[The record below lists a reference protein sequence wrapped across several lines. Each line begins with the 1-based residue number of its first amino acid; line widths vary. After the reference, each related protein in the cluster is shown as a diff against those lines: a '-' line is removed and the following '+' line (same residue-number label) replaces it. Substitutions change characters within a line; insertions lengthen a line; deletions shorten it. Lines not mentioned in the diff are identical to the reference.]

1 MSTSDFPSAFATAS
15 AAANAIRTKRISARD
30 LIDLAFQR
38 IDRCNPSLN
47 AIVWQNRDSAMARA
61 READEALARG
71 RAAGPLHGVPVTIKE
86 SFAYQGSP
94 STWGC
99 PSARACNQPPNRH
112 CRRPSGI
119 RGRHCRWQDERA
131 CDAR

>member
-15 AAANAIRTKRISARD
+15 ATANAIRTKRISARD

-94 STWGC
+94 STWGV
-99 PSARACNQPPNRH
+99 PALAPESDPRPAMRNR
-112 CRRPSGI
+112 P
-119 RGRHCRWQDERA
+119 EL
-131 CDAR
+131 